1 MLNIQNIFDQS
12 NKRNYICIKL
22 KTQNDINMRRIIT
35 MICLIVAGYTQ
46 VSAQQLY
53 KKVYDN
59 AIAVVNNAKS
69 TDEQIQI
76 NQFKVTA
83 MNYMTSQIKK
93 SGKEQDSYFYDSQAV
108 NMASF
113 ITDFET
119 NVMKARA
126 MSTAKRLQVIEIYR
140 DALLTATSMTK
151 LHSPRSA
158 LTPTGKKHTKLQ
170 HRKSRN
176 YSNKDI
182 PNRMAIKSHSVSF
195 LSRHDKSKRQPQ
207 QSSHLHPFSPA
218 WRN

>member
-69 TDEQIQI
+69 TDEQIQV

-140 DALLTATSMTK
+140 DASLKNPLFNDPDKETAYCYV
-151 LHSPRSA
+151 
-158 LTPTGKKHTKLQ
+158 
-170 HRKSRN
+170 N
-176 YSNKDI
+176 
-182 PNRMAIKSHSVSF
+182 
-195 LSRHDKSKRQPQ
+195 DKATFT
-207 QSSHLHPFSPA
+207 PFSLDTNWEKA
-218 WRN
+218 YEIATQKIKELFK

>member
-1 MLNIQNIFDQS
+1 MLNIQNILDQS

-35 MICLIVAGYTQ
+35 MICLIVAGYAQ

-53 KKVYDN
+53 KKVFDN

-83 MNYMTSQIKK
+83 LNYMTSQVRK

-108 NMASF
+108 NLASF

-140 DALLTATSMTK
+140 NASL
-151 LHSPRSA
+151 
-158 LTPTGKKHTKLQ
+158 
-170 HRKSRN
+170 
-176 YSNKDI
+176 SNPLFKDE
-182 PNRMAIKSHSVSF
+182 
-195 LSRHDKSKRQPQ
+195 DKDKVYCYVNDKTTYT
-207 QSSHLHPFSPA
+207 PFSLDTDWEKA
-218 WRN
+218 YEAFKQIIK

>member
-1 MLNIQNIFDQS
+1 MLNIQNILDQS

-35 MICLIVAGYTQ
+35 MICLIVAGYAQ

-140 DALLTATSMTK
+140 DASLKNPLFNDADKETA
-151 LHSPRSA
+151 
-158 LTPTGKKHTKLQ
+158 
-170 HRKSRN
+170 N
-176 YSNKDI
+176 CYVN
-182 PNRMAIKSHSVSF
+182 
-195 LSRHDKSKRQPQ
+195 DKATFT
-207 QSSHLHPFSPA
+207 PFSLDTNWEKA
-218 WRN
+218 YEIATQKIKELFR